1 MLFEVGL
8 TTRRAARPTRVQF
21 LGVGGQLTSE
31 CDKQGSHTVESLRVW
46 SGLDFPL
53 NGMPS
58 DILFDFHNTIPYN
71 KFFLATHKKC
81 V

>member
-8 TTRRAARPTRVQF
+8 TTRRAARPTCVQF

-31 CDKQGSHTVESLRVW
+31 CDKQESHTVERVW

-58 DILFDFHNTIPYN
+58 DISFDFHSIIP
-71 KFFLATHKKC
+71 
-81 V
+81 